1 MLVAPPFY
9 ACLSIMLICHVVRC
23 FTYRDHCPAG
33 RLRKTALSF
42 SILFL
47 FFVIF
52 SFLYF
57 IIIVYCERS
66 FFTEMMTHSLYK
78 TDWEL
83 DPSLHNTR
91 PGVGSTPQTWVCAT
105 STGVVFSRFCPLR
118 SKIEYDFRGSHALNK
133 LIYLFNSKQ
142 LQMDTKERKINEI
155 YHSNRV

>member
-1 MLVAPPFY
+1 MLVHNANLSRDKLFY
-9 ACLSIMLICHVVRC
+9 IPGPLPEGWA
-23 FTYRDHCPAG
+23 
-33 RLRKTALSF
+33 KTALSC

-52 SFLYF
+52 SFIYF

-91 PGVGSTPQTWVCAT
+91 PGVGSTPQIWVCAT
-105 STGVVFSRFCPLR
+105 SKGVVFSRFCPF
-118 SKIEYDFRGSHALNK
+118 SKIEYDFRGSHGTEKN
-133 LIYLFNSKQ
+133 YLSFQ
-142 LQMDTKERKINEI
+142 LQTTPNGYKRKKNKRNI
-155 YHSNRV
+155 YHSNWA